1 MEQPES
7 EHRSLE
13 AEKAATYA
21 ATDYE
26 DEFTAQQIARGK
38 HRRRVGGLWDEMGE
52 LQLRFLRSH
61 GMRPEH
67 RLLDVACGALRGGV
81 KFVDYLEPG
90 HYYGIDINE
99 SLVEA
104 GYQHELSPEQRER
117 LPRANLRATD
127 RFECDFGVPFDF
139 AIAQSLY
146 THVSLNHIR
155 LCLHRLGTVMPPG
168 GRFFATYFG
177 APSTHP
183 VDGVLPAK
191 KGLWTERNPYFY
203 YRGDLRWAARC
214 TGWQVRFVGSWGHPR
229 GQLMAEF
236 RRPSAVRG
244 AVGRNLRPAAL
255 RETAR
260 RVPGAEAAYRAL
272 RR

>member
-1 MEQPES
+1 MEQPET

-13 AEKAATYA
+13 AEKAATYRP
-21 ATDYE
+21 TDYE
-26 DEFTAQQIARGK
+26 DEFTPEQVARRK

-52 LQLRFLRSH
+52 LQLRFLRSQ

-90 HYYGIDINE
+90 HYFGLDINE

-104 GYQHELSPEQRER
+104 GYQHELSAQQRER

-127 RFECDFGVPFDF
+127 RFECDFGVAFDY
-139 AIAQSLY
+139 AMAQSLF

-155 LCLHRLGTVMPPG
+155 LCLYRVGQAMAPG

-177 APSTHP
+177 AAGTHP

-203 YRGDLRWAARC
+203 YRSDLRWAARC
-214 TGWQVRFVGSWGHPR
+214 TGWQVRFVGDWGHPR

-236 RRPSAVRG
+236 RRPTGAQRLVREG
-244 AVGRNLRPAAL
+244 MRPGAL
-255 RETAR
+255 RGTAR
-260 RVPGAEAAYRAL
+260 RVPGVEAAYRAL

>member
-104 GYQHELSPEQRER
+104 GYQHELSPRAARPPAAGQPAGHRPVRVR
-117 LPRANLRATD
+117 LRRAVRLRHRAVAVHPRLAQPRPA
-127 RFECDFGVPFDF
+127 VP
-139 AIAQSLY
+139 APP
-146 THVSLNHIR
+146 R
-155 LCLHRLGTVMPPG
+155 PGMPPG

-177 APSTHP
+177 APVSHP
-183 VDGVLPAK
+183 IDGVLPAK

-203 YRGDLRWAARC
+203 YRRDLRWAARC
-214 TGWQVRFVGSWGHPR
+214 TGWPVRFVGDWGHPR

-236 RRPSAVRG
+236 RRPSGPRRRSAG
-244 AVGRNLRPAAL
+244 MRPGAL
-255 RETAR
+255 RTTAR